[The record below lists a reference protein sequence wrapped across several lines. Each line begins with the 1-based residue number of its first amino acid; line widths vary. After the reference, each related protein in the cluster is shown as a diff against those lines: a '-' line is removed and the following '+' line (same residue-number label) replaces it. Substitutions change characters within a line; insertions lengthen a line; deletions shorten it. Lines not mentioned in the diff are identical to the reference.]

1 MSNKNAVIIFSFPE
15 PDDALELGAIIQET
29 KKFFEGRENVK
40 AHLAVNN
47 AADQII
53 SMFDPSVDA
62 DSNLVQHARRELA
75 LAGNDA
81 EFNTAMVNAVR
92 AFASYGHSGGSAS
105 IAIPMLNDLL
115 CQKNL
120 TPLTDASSEWN
131 HVGAEEWPDGTKEG
145 VWQNCRNSEAFSKDG
160 GKTYTLLSDKGRIY
174 HSDPHDIKEEGNGSG
189 TESDS

>member
-15 PDDALELGAIIQET
+15 PEDSLELGAIIQET

-53 SMFDPSVDA
+53 SMFDPSVDE

-105 IAIPMLNDLL
+105 VAIPMLTDLL

-120 TPLTDASSEWN
+120 TPLTDAPSEWQHHGSDVLPN
-131 HVGAEEWPDGTKEG
+131 GSEDGI
-145 VWQNCRNSEAFSKDG
+145 WQNKRNGEAFSKDG
-160 GKTYTLLSDKGRIY
+160 GKTYTLLSDKDRVY
-174 HSDPHDIKEEGNGSG
+174 HSNPHLKE
-189 TESDS
+189 D